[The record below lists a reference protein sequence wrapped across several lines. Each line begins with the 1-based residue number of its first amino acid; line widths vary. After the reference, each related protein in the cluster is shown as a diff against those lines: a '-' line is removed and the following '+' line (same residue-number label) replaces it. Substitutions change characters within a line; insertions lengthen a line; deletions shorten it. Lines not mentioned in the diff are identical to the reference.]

1 MKMVIAIVQNED
13 TNLLTEALMENKFSV
28 TKLATTGG
36 FLRVGNTT
44 LLIGVEDEK
53 VDQVIEIVREVAK
66 CREQIITTTT
76 PSAYGTE
83 MFSTY
88 PIKIQVGGAT
98 IFVVDVERFEK
109 I

>member
-13 TNLLTEALMENKFSV
+13 THLLTDALMENEFSV

-44 LLIGVEDEK
+44 LLIGVEDEQ
-53 VDQVIEIVREVAK
+53 VDTVIDIVREVAK

-88 PIKIQVGGAT
+88 PVKVQVGGAT

>member
-13 TNLLTEALMENKFSV
+13 ANLLTEALMENHFSV

-44 LLIGVEDEK
+44 LLIGVEDDQVEK
-53 VDQVIEIVREVAK
+53 VIDLVKEVAK

-76 PSAYGTE
+76 PSAYGSE

-88 PIKIQVGGAT
+88 PVKVQVGGAT
-98 IFVVDVERFEK
+98 IFLVDVERFEK

>member
-13 TNLLTEALMENKFSV
+13 ANLLVEALMENHFSV

-44 LLIGVEDEK
+44 LLIGVEDDQVEK
-53 VDQVIEIVREVAK
+53 VIDLVRQVAK

-76 PSAYGTE
+76 PSAYGSD

-88 PIKIQVGGAT
+88 PIKVQVGELL
-98 IFVVDVERFEK
+98 FL
-109 I
+109 

>member
-53 VDQVIEIVREVAK
+53 VDQVIEIVRAVAK

>member
-1 MKMVIAIVQNED
+1 MKMIIAIVQNED
-13 TNLLTEALMENKFSV
+13 THLLTDALMENEFSV

-44 LLIGVEDEK
+44 LLIGVED
-53 VDQVIEIVREVAK
+53 DQVDKVIDIVREVAK

-88 PIKIQVGGAT
+88 PVKVQVGGAT

>member
-1 MKMVIAIVQNED
+1 MVIAIVQNED
-13 TNLLTEALMENKFSV
+13 THLLTDALMENEFSV

-44 LLIGVEDEK
+44 LLIGVEDEQ
-53 VDQVIEIVREVAK
+53 VETVIEIVREVAK

-88 PIKIQVGGAT
+88 PVKVQVGGAT
-98 IFVVDVERFEK
+98 VFVVDVERFEK

>member
-13 TNLLTEALMENKFSV
+13 ANLLVEALMENHFSV

-44 LLIGVEDEK
+44 LLIGVEDDQVEK
-53 VDQVIEIVREVAK
+53 VIDLVRQVAK

-76 PSAYGTE
+76 PSADVYKRQTPVSPKVHNYKSAR
-83 MFSTY
+83 FFHLLF
-88 PIKIQVGGAT
+88 KV
-98 IFVVDVERFEK
+98 IF

>member
-13 TNLLTEALMENKFSV
+13 AYFLIEALMENEFSV

-36 FLRVGNTT
+36 FLKVGNTT
-44 LLIGVEDEK
+44 LLIGVEEEK
-53 VDQVIEIVREVAK
+53 VDRVLEIIKEVAQS
-66 CREQIITTTT
+66 REQIISTTS
-76 PSAYGTE
+76 PSDYGTG
-83 MFSTY
+83 MYSTY
-88 PIKIQVGGAT
+88 PVKVQVGGAT

>member
-1 MKMVIAIVQNED
+1 MVIAIVQNED
-13 TNLLTEALMENKFSV
+13 THLLTDALMENEFSV

-44 LLIGVEDEK
+44 LLIGVEDEQ
-53 VDQVIEIVREVAK
+53 VDTVIDIVREVAK

-88 PIKIQVGGAT
+88 PVKVQVGGAT

>member
-13 TNLLTEALMENKFSV
+13 ANLLVEALMENHFSV

-44 LLIGVEDEK
+44 LLIGVEDDQVEK
-53 VDQVIEIVREVAK
+53 VIDLVRQVAK

-76 PSAYGTE
+76 PSAYGSD

-88 PIKIQVGGAT
+88 PIKVQVGGAT